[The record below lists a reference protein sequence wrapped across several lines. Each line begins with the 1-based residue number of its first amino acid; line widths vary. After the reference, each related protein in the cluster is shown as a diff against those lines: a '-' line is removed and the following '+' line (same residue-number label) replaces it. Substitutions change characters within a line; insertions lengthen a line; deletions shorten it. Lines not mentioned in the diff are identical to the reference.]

1 MSHMKTQSRGA
12 RLVLRDAALRDA
24 LMRALGDAGFTV
36 CESGADISESGAD
49 VLALDAGAVE
59 ESAMAHAAI
68 APHALNSIAGFAAQA
83 SQTQRS
89 IILVAGKAGPAREAL
104 NGGVRALA
112 RSLAPGLRVN
122 ALAPLHPGEMMDVE
136 QAGIAAA
143 YLANAGA
150 VTGQVIEIAARKS
163 GG

>member
-1 MSHMKTQSRGA
+1 MCDESEEQRTEPALSAPRFCA

-24 LMRALGDAGFTV
+24 LARALGDAGFTI

-49 VLALDAGAVE
+49 VLALDAGAAE

-68 APHALNSIAGFAAQA
+68 APQALNSVAGFAAQA

-89 IILVAGKAGPAREAL
+89 IILGAGAAGPAREAL

-112 RSLAPGLRVN
+112 RSLALSLSE
-122 ALAPLHPGEMMDVE
+122 LAGMPTGKGSSEPIDPRAVGV
-136 QAGIAAA
+136 AAPI
-143 YLANAGA
+143 LARRAFA
-150 VTGQVIEIAARKS
+150 T
-163 GG
+163 

>member
-36 CESGADISESGAD
+36 CESGAD

>member
-24 LMRALGDAGFTV
+24 LTRALGDAGFT
-36 CESGADISESGAD
+36 IRESGAD
-49 VLALDAGAVE
+49 VLALDAGAAE
-59 ESAMAHAAI
+59 ESAMADAVI
-68 APHALNSIAGFAAQA
+68 TSLALDSVAGFSAQA
-83 SQTQRS
+83 AQTQRS
-89 IILVAGKAGPAREAL
+89 IILVAGPAGPAREAL
-104 NGGVRALA
+104 HGGVRALA

-122 ALAPLHPGEMMDVE
+122 ALAPLHAGETMDVE

-150 VTGQVIEIAARKS
+150 VTGQIIEIAAPANNS
-163 GG
+163 A